1 MDTFFVFSCDRRLR
15 FALYFIVLSL
25 LLSFACSGVSVCSD
39 CAQQYA
45 TVRAQA
51 VIITNNLENLD
62 SQIQTAI
69 YRNQYISSQVANIR
83 SWYSQSGTAIPSS
96 VESACRNAEDYVLQN
111 NSTLTT
117 LRDSVSSSYSAAL
130 SQLSTL
136 DSFNC
141 SCSSNSCGCASILS
155 QILTALTSIKNN
167 LDDNL
172 PLIEESTFLIQDD
185 VSYMVSYLR
194 SIYFKAVHK
203 DDDYIDDLNQIA
215 IGMSIIADRPL
226 TFPSTL
232 ANSRFSTDSDRNNL
246 ELGIGYL
253 YSVDYQNMCVNQ
265 KSSETLNEILSVIS
279 NISVSV
285 TNSSSTTGKWEAD
298 LAFISN
304 YLYTIQR
311 RYFETFNN
319 DYLFRPGSATPVSNS
334 NQYRS
339 ITNSWDVMRDS
350 SATVFQKQTAYN
362 NLRGYGGIYTNWFE
376 RIEFAL
382 YGIAGFWDSNRS
394 WDSSLSRASSVTN
407 DFSRLI
413 DATNSFS
420 LVSSVFSVSNQAQTV
435 VSEFKNLVDAFDFSS
450 SSVPSATLTL
460 CPSFQIGDFEFS
472 GIAFEMYDIHEVL
485 EAIRT
490 AFQFVWTIGF
500 SFFGIALAAKFFFYL
515 GKAIRDVFILLKT
528 LL

>member
-1 MDTFFVFSCDRRLR
+1 MRLVKFLPLVLLGFSVFCP
-15 FALYFIVLSL
+15 
-25 LLSFACSGVSVCSD
+25 GVCPGANVCSD

-83 SWYSQSGTAIPSS
+83 SWYSQTGTAIPSS
-96 VESACRNAEDYVLQN
+96 VESACRNADDYVLQN

-155 QILTALTSIKNN
+155 QILTALTSVKNN
-167 LDDNL
+167 VDDYL

-185 VSYMVSYLR
+185 VSYMLNYLR
-194 SIYFKAVHK
+194 AIYFKSVNK
-203 DDDYIDDLNQIA
+203 DDDYLYDLNQIA
-215 IGMSIIADRPL
+215 QGMATIADRPL

-232 ANSRFSTDSDRNNL
+232 ANSRFSTDAYRNNV

-319 DYLFRPGSATPVSNS
+319 DYLFRPGSATPVSNA
-334 NQYRS
+334 NHYRS
-339 ITNSWDVMRDS
+339 ITNAWAVMRDP
-350 SATVFQKQTAYN
+350 SATMFQKQSAFG
-362 NLRGYGGIYTNWFE
+362 NLRGYGLIFTNWFE

-382 YGIAGFWDSNRS
+382 YGIAGFWDSNGS
-394 WDSSLSRASSVTN
+394 FDSSLSRAGSITN
-407 DFSRLI
+407 NFDRLI
-413 DATNSFS
+413 SSTNSFS

-435 VSEFKNLVDAFDFSS
+435 ISEFKNLVDAFDFSS